1 MISIGFYL
9 SKDSLSIAELS
20 FSGRQPRILS
30 VNNIF
35 FEDSQSEE
43 DKLALLAKELDKMTA
58 RRKGKNIRLCY
69 ALPQNR
75 VSSFYVEFP
84 FKEKFKILKT
94 LPYEI
99 EDKTPFQLD
108 RVCFDARICRIDKNK
123 SSVLVFV
130 TPEGNVKEF
139 VNFTRPLKR
148 NIHLLSCSSSALA
161 NLLESWNVPFSS
173 RQNVNKESAFIYL
186 GLENSLLLLYKEGFL
201 NHVSILDW
209 GCYGIITEMAK
220 AYKLTREK
228 AYEEFFTKAFILT
241 QAKGFTKEQRFFS
254 NLIKKKM
261 TSFMPEFKLLK
272 MSLETKQNQSF
283 SKAVIFGP
291 GAVIKNLSMVL
302 TEELNLPVSKLKSF
316 SAFPNFD
323 LQSRPL
329 TDIALGLA
337 LEGLKKSP
345 YTGLNFL
352 QPANKTAFSF
362 LPKQVIKTAMIFIV
376 CFILFSAYAFV
387 RQLESSALLE
397 KVNSI
402 FTDYGRKIAYLR
414 GNNIGVESI
423 ESFLAS
429 EKEKKEDEKRVR
441 ARLSLEQPIDY
452 LQQIVQKIG
461 SAENWNLR
469 LQQLKIKGRT
479 VEMRGQI
486 ESSSLKKFKALLQS
500 LAENPIK
507 EDAGSQAEKVE
518 NPMQE
523 DAGSQAEKVEN
534 PMQEDAGSQAEK
546 VENPMQEDA
555 GSQAERAENPMQED
569 AGSQNREDLKEQSE
583 SSGAKLSSFS
593 YSFTF
598 KREF

>member
-1 MISIGFYL
+1 MMISIGFYL
-9 SKDSLSIAELS
+9 SKDSLSMAELS
-20 FSGRQPRILS
+20 FSGRQPQILS
-30 VNNIF
+30 VNSIF

-43 DKLALLAKELDKMTA
+43 DKLDLLSKELEKMTG
-58 RRKGKNIRLCY
+58 RHKGKTIRLCY
-69 ALPQNR
+69 ALPQSM
-75 VSSFYVEFP
+75 VSSFYMEFP

-108 RVCFDARICRIDKNK
+108 RVCFDARICKIDKNK

-130 TPEGNVKEF
+130 TPEDNVKEF
-139 VNFTRPLKR
+139 VNFIKPLKK

-161 NLLESWNVPFSS
+161 NLLESWNVPFPS
-173 RQNVNKESAFIYL
+173 RQNSNRESAFIYL

-201 NHVSILDW
+201 NHVSVLDW

-220 AYKLTREK
+220 AYKLTKEK

-254 NLIKKKM
+254 NLIKKQM
-261 TSFMPEFKLLK
+261 QSFAPEFKLLK

-316 SAFPNFD
+316 SVFPNFD

-362 LPKQVIKTAMIFIV
+362 FPKQVIKTAMVFIV
-376 CFILFSAYAFV
+376 CFIIFSAYAFM
-387 RQLESSALLE
+387 RQFESSALLE
-397 KVNSI
+397 KVNSV

-414 GNNIGVESI
+414 GNNISVESV

-469 LQQLKIKGRT
+469 LQQLKINGRA
-479 VEMRGQI
+479 VEMKGQI
-486 ESSSLKKFKALLQS
+486 KSSSLKKFKALLQS

-507 EDAGSQAEKVE
+507 ENADLQVKAENSMQESAGSQAEK
-518 NPMQE
+518 
-523 DAGSQAEKVEN
+523 
-534 PMQEDAGSQAEK
+534 
-546 VENPMQEDA
+546 
-555 GSQAERAENPMQED
+555 AENPMQED
-569 AGSQNREDLKEQSE
+569 AGSQNREDLKEPSE

-598 KREF
+598 KREL